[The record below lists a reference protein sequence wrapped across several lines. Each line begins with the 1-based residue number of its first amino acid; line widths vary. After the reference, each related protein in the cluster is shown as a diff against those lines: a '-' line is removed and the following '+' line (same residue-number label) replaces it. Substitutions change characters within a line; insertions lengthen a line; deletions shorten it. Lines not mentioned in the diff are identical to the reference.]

1 MTLDVGAAERVM
13 DTLAQQMNCDRT
25 TAAHGMLRVVNA
37 TMERAIRQVS
47 IERGYDPRDFTLVA
61 FGGAGPLHACAL
73 AEALAIP
80 RVLVPR
86 YPGVLSA
93 LGMLTTDL
101 VKDFSQSVVK
111 IVERSDGRMVEEL
124 YRPLMERA
132 RAAMKEEGLS
142 ESQVS
147 LQLGVDM
154 RYVGQSYELTI
165 AYDTLSD
172 TLARFHAAHLQR
184 FNHADERLPVEVVTL
199 RVKAIGR
206 TRKPQ
211 FQKASARRPS
221 SVIRQSH
228 VMRDELHVGD
238 TIIGPCVIYQFDA
251 TTYIEEGWRGV
262 VDAWENVIMQREL

>member
-1 MTLDVGAAERVM
+1 M

-25 TAAHGMLRVVNA
+25 TAAHGMVRVVNA

-80 RVLVPR
+80 RVLAPR

-101 VKDFSQSVVK
+101 VKDFSQSVIKEVSSLDSQL
-111 IVERSDGRMVEEL
+111 VDSMYE
-124 YRPLMERA
+124 PLMARA
-132 RAAMKEEGLS
+132 RDELLGEGVAAEQLS
-142 ESQVS
+142 C
-147 LQLGVDM
+147 QLSMDM

-184 FNHADERLPVEVVTL
+184 FNHADEQLPVEVVTL

-251 TTYIEEGWRGV
+251 TTYIEEGWRGM
-262 VDAWENVIMQREL
+262 VDAWENVIMQRES